1 MKTYSLGD
9 REDLEPPMF
18 TDIKEVE
25 SFIKSNWKRLF
36 YRSRQYRLDPDSITN
51 VKVEILRIEPNKL
64 DFLLI
69 LEIKTGNKIKPF
81 HFYESVLIKKEAGQD
96 EVVLGKITIKNTQKF
111 VVDAFS
117 NSTFVEGLINDWN
130 DGKQIG
136 KLIFLGKTIKDFR
149 NSKVQDIQCLYTSSP
164 STNYTYILHLTN
176 KTIKKQI
183 RMFIKRFTPRNPID
197 RGNREYEILMGLRDL
212 KIIPNA
218 YGALAAET
226 PDYPIEKPLILVIFS
241 EFLENT
247 EEVGAKIWRMMYNF
261 SHDMNRK
268 RKTDVIRLVRE
279 CIHEIVAPF
288 HAVSFQKWHT
298 KDKIAVEGSQ
308 CYEEFFSELND
319 NLHILI
325 QHRLISKKEGSCCLN
340 TFSQL
345 WKTLLIHI
353 PLTEIHHDLMW
364 KQILVDNS
372 NQYYLLDLDEHIP
385 GHAAKDLAD
394 LMAANRF
401 IAEKL
406 EYSLDKQKK
415 DSIRKL
421 AEEINESI
429 ISSYKEKLGGSD
441 NSPWLKSLESACKG
455 YLTFRHLHDAA
466 YFAPISATDP
476 DHRHSTEFSV
486 KLFKNSFSDLLN
498 TVQKLKEL

>member
-1 MKTYSLGD
+1 
-9 REDLEPPMF
+9 MF
-18 TDIKEVE
+18 TDTEEAE

-36 YRSRQYRLDPDSITN
+36 YRSRQYRLDPDSIKN
-51 VKVEILRIEPNKL
+51 VKVEILRCEYNKL
-64 DFLLI
+64 DFLLK
-69 LEIKTGNKIKPF
+69 LEMKIRNQIKQF
-81 HFYESVLIKKEAGQD
+81 HFYESVLINEEASQG
-96 EVVLGKITIKNTQKF
+96 EVVLGTVTIKNTQKF

-117 NSTFVEGLINDWN
+117 NSTFVEGVINDWN

-149 NSKVQDIQCLYTSSP
+149 NIKVQDIQCLYTSSP

-218 YGALAAET
+218 YGALAAVT

-247 EEVGAKIWRMMYNF
+247 KEVGAQIWRMMHNY

-279 CIHEIVAPF
+279 CIHEVVAPF
-288 HAVSFQKWHT
+288 HAVTFQKWHT
-298 KDKIAVEGSQ
+298 KDNIAVEGSQ

-319 NLHILI
+319 NLYILI
-325 QHRLISKKEGSCCLN
+325 QNRLISKKEGFCCLN

-406 EYSLDKQKK
+406 GYSLDNQIK
-415 DSIRKL
+415 DITQKL
-421 AEEINESI
+421 AGEINEII
-429 ISSYKEKLGGSD
+429 ISSYEETLGGSD
-441 NSPWLKSLESACKG
+441 KSPWLKNLELACKG

-466 YFAPISATDP
+466 YFVPISATDP

-486 KLFKNSFSDLLN
+486 RMFKKSFNELLEI
-498 TVQKLKEL
+498 VQKLKEL